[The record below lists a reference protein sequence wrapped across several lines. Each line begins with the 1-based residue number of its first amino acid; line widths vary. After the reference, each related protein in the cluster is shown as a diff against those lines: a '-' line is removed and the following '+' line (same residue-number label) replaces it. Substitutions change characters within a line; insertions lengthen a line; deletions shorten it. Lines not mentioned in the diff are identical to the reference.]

1 MDRSKEVKSTE
12 KKDIVLEMMVRL
24 RNESRRKD

>member
-1 MDRSKEVKSTE
+1 MDTSKEVKSNDT
-12 KKDIVLEMMVRL
+12 KDVVLEMMVRL